1 MSVGPIVLSA
11 SFALTGAGSLFRDDT
26 IGTSTDSTG
35 IGVGL
40 VPSLSKTITSDVV
53 AGTVRATKYYRDIHN
68 IAAGATLSLDLTN
81 SLVDPL
87 GNTLTFAN
95 IRAVLVVNLTGGRVL
110 RVGPQSVTNAF
121 VGPIKGHASA
131 YLEFADWH
139 HWSSLIDYAVVA
151 GTNDIYAIKNDDYDS
166 SNLSANVFVWILGS

>member
-40 VPSLSKTITSDVV
+40 VPALSKTITSDVV
-53 AGTVRATKYYRDIHN
+53 AGTVRATKYYRETYT

-81 SLVDPL
+81 NLIDPL
-87 GNTLTFAN
+87 GNTLTFAS
-95 IRAVLVVNLTGGRVL
+95 IRAVLVVNLTAGRLL
-110 RVGPQSVTNAF
+110 RVGPQGVTNAF

-139 HWSSLIDYAVVA
+139 HWSSTVDYTVAVGV
-151 GTNDIYAIKNDDYDS
+151 NDIYAIKNDDYDS
-166 SNLSANVFVWILGS
+166 SGLSANVFVWILGV